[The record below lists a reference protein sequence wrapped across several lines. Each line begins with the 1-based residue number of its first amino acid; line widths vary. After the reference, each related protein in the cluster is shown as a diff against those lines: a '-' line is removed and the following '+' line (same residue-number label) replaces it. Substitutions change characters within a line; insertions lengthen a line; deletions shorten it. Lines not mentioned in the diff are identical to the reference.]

1 MWSGNLKTAVTNL
14 RLNKW
19 RSILTMMGIII
30 GVTSVV
36 TVVSL
41 GEGLKQQ
48 VVGQIN
54 QLGSDI
60 ITVRSGKLANGTSTS
75 NLSIF
80 SLWNASTLTDQDTAA
95 IAKLPSV
102 SGTVSFNYVT
112 NSATGDSNKE
122 LDNISVIGTGSD
134 MASILDKQVDYGSF
148 FSSEQQNQNVAVIGT
163 NIAQQMFD
171 QLNPVGH
178 SLQISGQYFV
188 VVGVLAQSPTS
199 LLSIAETDFNSAV
212 FIPIPAAQ
220 SITKG
225 HSNILQILAKSNG
238 GDINTTAGDIK
249 AALYKTHNGANNFS
263 VLKQDELL
271 KLAGG
276 VISVITEFISGI
288 ASIALVVGGIGIMD
302 IMLASVSERTREIG
316 IRKAVGA
323 TNRQIR
329 SQFLIEGL
337 TLSIAGGLIGVIV
350 ALTIN
355 ITLRIYTNLQPIV
368 SIPVVILATA
378 VSLVIGV
385 VFSVVPAVTAAR
397 KNPIDALRNE

>member
-1 MWSGNLKTAVTNL
+1 MWSGNVKTAVTNL

-30 GVTSVV
+30 GVSSVV

-41 GEGLKQQ
+41 GEGLKHQ

-60 ITVRSGKLANGTSTS
+60 ITVRSGKLANKTSTS
-75 NLSIF
+75 NLGIF
-80 SLWNASTLTDQDTAA
+80 SLWNVSTLTDQDTAA

-102 SGTVSFNYVT
+102 SGVVSFNYVT
-112 NSATGDSNKE
+112 NSAVGDNGE
-122 LDNISVIGTGSD
+122 LDNISVIGTSPD
-134 MASILDKQVDYGSF
+134 MASILNKRVDYGGF
-148 FSSEQQNQNVAVIGT
+148 FDSEQQDQNVAVIGT
-163 NIAQQMFD
+163 NVAQQMFRE
-171 QLNPVGH
+171 LNPVGH
-178 SLQISGQYFV
+178 TLQVSGKDFV
-188 VVGVLAQSPTS
+188 VGGVLAQAPTS
-199 LLSIAETDFNSAV
+199 LLSVAETDFNSTV
-212 FIPIPAAQ
+212 FIPVPVAQ
-220 SITKG
+220 SITDG
-225 HSNILQILAKSNG
+225 HSNIMQILAKSNG
-238 GDINTTAGDIK
+238 NASTTATDIK
-249 AALYKTHNGANNFS
+249 AALHKTHSGANNFT

-276 VISVITEFISGI
+276 VINIITEFISGI

-329 SQFLIEGL
+329 SQFLTEGL
-337 TLSIAGGLIGVIV
+337 ALSIAGGLIGVIV
-350 ALTIN
+350 ALAIN
-355 ITLRIYTNLQPIV
+355 IVLRIYTNLQPVV
-368 SIPVVILATA
+368 SIPVVILAA
-378 VSLVIGV
+378 GVSLVIGV
-385 VFSVVPAVTAAR
+385 VFSVVPALKAAH